1 MSIFSVFRGN
11 ATTAPSSTV
20 HPALYAPRLP
30 YSAPCGYIRRDRRPH
45 NRSFALLNTTTQ
57 CHALPTTPRHLFL
70 PPTPP
75 SIRVTCTKTPPA
87 RPRQL
92 KELERKREQQ
102 QKATL
107 RQLAEKQNEAA
118 VLIDNF
124 CAEFDKDGDG

>member
-1 MSIFSVFRGN
+1 MPCPPDNTSTPFF
-11 ATTAPSSTV
+11 ATDPSFNTRHV
-20 HPALYAPRLP
+20 HQ
-30 YSAPCGYIRRDRRPH
+30 
-45 NRSFALLNTTTQ
+45 NT
-57 CHALPTTPRHLFL
+57 
-70 PPTPP
+70 
-75 SIRVTCTKTPPA
+75 A